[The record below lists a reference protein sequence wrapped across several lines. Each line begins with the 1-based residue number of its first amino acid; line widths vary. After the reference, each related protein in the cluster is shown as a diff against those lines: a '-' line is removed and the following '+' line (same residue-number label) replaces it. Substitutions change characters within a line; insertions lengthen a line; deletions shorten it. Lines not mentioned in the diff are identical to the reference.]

1 MGIPLGELLGPCAKH
16 GYCAAD
22 GKSDGF
28 YYNKESQ
35 ALGWDLPTLMKGLE
49 SPGPAVLCTGLP
61 EVEQMKPSPLITCS
75 GTKVVVLGCPSC
87 METPTCR

>member
-1 MGIPLGELLGPCAKH
+1 MKQFLRRGAALGLALAMTVT
-16 GYCAAD
+16 AA
-22 GKSDGF
+22 SA
-28 YYNKESQ
+28 SQ